1 MMRNMEI
8 PTMIFLLLFSCNNS
22 EPEDTN
28 TMELVCVDWVDSCS
42 GCTWMCTDESEKPDV
57 VCDIEC
63 TEPPPEGE
71 CVPTEANTCA
81 FQ

>member
-1 MMRNMEI
+1 M
-8 PTMIFLLLFSCNNS
+8 MIFLLFFSCNESNS
-22 EPEDTN
+22 DDSN
-28 TMELVCVDWVDSCS
+28 GDSLVCVDWVDSCS

-63 TEPPPEGE
+63 TEPAPEGV
-71 CVPTEANTCA
+71 CILTEENICA